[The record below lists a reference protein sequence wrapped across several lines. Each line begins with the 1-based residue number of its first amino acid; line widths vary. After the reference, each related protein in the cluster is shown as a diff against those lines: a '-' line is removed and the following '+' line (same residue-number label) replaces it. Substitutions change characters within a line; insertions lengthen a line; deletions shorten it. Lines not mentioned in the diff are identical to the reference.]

1 MIVLDSNVVSE
12 LMRERPS
19 STVVQWARSQVAD
32 EVCTT
37 SVTVAEVRFGIERL
51 PDGRRKDLLRS
62 TADEIFTQLT
72 DVVWP
77 FDTKAAERY
86 ADIVARRER
95 AGRPIDGFDAQI
107 AAICHTRRADL
118 ATRDVSG
125 FADTGIRVIDPWQ
138 FEG

>member
-1 MIVLDSNVVSE
+1 MIVLDSHVVSE

-51 PDGRRKDLLRS
+51 PNGRRKDLLRS

>member
-51 PDGRRKDLLRS
+51 PDGGRKDLLRS

-95 AGRPIDGFDAQI
+95 AGRPTDGFDAQI

-118 ATRDVSG
+118 ATRHVSG